1 MEGAELAGN
10 AVPKFGGVCKKGVDG
25 VLCGA
30 QTHKCPKEGSN
41 RSVQNLRFQGRGL
54 ITTDTIPH
62 FEKIMRVEPGHGVS
76 LVFVVVVKA
85 WARVCGKG
93 GNDVVGDAQN

>member
-1 MEGAELAGN
+1 MSQVDNFTEGIAG
-10 AVPKFGGVCKKGVDG
+10 AYCISCLCCCCCQVWARVCGKGVDG

-54 ITTDTIPH
+54 LTIDPCLIS
-62 FEKIMRVEPGHGVS
+62 KI
-76 LVFVVVVKA
+76 LA
-85 WARVCGKG
+85 Y
-93 GNDVVGDAQN
+93 